1 MVPDKEVTWIICLG
15 DEKLMF
21 SEPCLLA
28 PTMSKGWFELLTRRN
43 LAIPL
48 EKDKRLH
55 VHAYAEW
62 NTTKGEPRQ
71 QTAARGWFTVPDHF
85 HEMGSPVMNVF
96 LPGRMLLS
104 VHVALVGNGGEATL
118 RAVAASVRAKLD
130 ESPFEEEV

>member
-1 MVPDKEVTWIICLG
+1 MLPEIEFEDEMTDADREWILQVPDKEVTWIICLG

-96 LPGRMLLS
+96 LPMLS
-104 VHVALVGNGGEATL
+104 HRCYASAGESRL
-118 RAVAASVRAKLD
+118 AA
-130 ESPFEEEV
+130 